1 MTVVVNPRPTLTFPA
16 LSALCANSPA
26 VTLGATPSGGTYSG
40 TGVSGTV
47 FNPAIAGVGSHTITY
62 SFTDAN
68 GCSNTI
74 NRTITV
80 NPLPSGTAG
89 SDLTICAGQSTVLS
103 ASGGSN
109 YQWTALNGNTVLST
123 SASVVVSPT
132 STSSYVVRIA
142 NSQGCTI
149 FDTVQVSVTQITP
162 VTVVGNTVICSGGST
177 ILTAAAG
184 YNSYLWTPSTGLSAT
199 NIANPVFAPTTTTTY
214 TVIATNVS
222 GCNSS
227 STITVTVLPRP
238 VVNAG
243 QDQTYC
249 GSPIQLQASGASYY
263 QWSNLATGNSLGTQS
278 TLSVNPGQTTQYL
291 LSGTDLFGCVGFD
304 TVTVFVP
311 NASAGLTRILCAGD
325 SVQLTAS
332 LFNAQPG
339 SGVSYSWSSSNPQPG
354 IMHPASANTFV
365 KPATS
370 GTYTYTVQITSSGCT
385 FNSSVNVIV
394 LPRPTINL
402 GSNLSIAP
410 GATISITPS
419 ITGTSSTTTYQ
430 WSFLSGQQHGSLNSL
445 NSMNTQFIA
454 NSNILSLST
463 VGIVLSAINPSG
475 CTNTDTLMITI
486 DPSLQGASLSGQ
498 LVYDNSTASPLGNGK
513 VFLQYPSGGIDSA
526 TVSGSGSFLFNGLQ
540 DSTYKLS
547 GITYQTW
554 GGVTVSDAAII
565 NNNVTNPTLVGLRL
579 KAADVTGDGLI
590 LSNDAQQTAMRASEL
605 PISFSFDNNGPGNW
619 AYDTT
624 TVNIAGSNVV
634 HNPKAISYGDVDGS
648 YSPVLRRSGTMI
660 LESIGEL
667 NLKPMETTAIPIRLS
682 QNAEI
687 GSFQIDIQ
695 IQPGDEIVGANILNS
710 NNPVYF
716 NKISNETVRVLWYS
730 GDGIPLNLQ
739 AGETLLWINLRKS
752 NTALPSSDLKLI
764 GYNEIN
770 NGWVQP
776 YHSFRLQAPR
786 LIVNKNSDS
795 EVFKLFPNPVN
806 EDILH
811 VELLDAANS
820 TGTIKVTDML
830 GRVIYSQTIEKTTG
844 STSIHKILT
853 NSWGKGQYHFL
864 YLGKSNDGKPYQI
877 SKPFTVR

>member
-1 MTVVVNPRPTLTFPA
+1 M
-16 LSALCANSPA
+16 
-26 VTLGATPSGGTYSG
+26 
-40 TGVSGTV
+40 
-47 FNPAIAGVGSHTITY
+47 
-62 SFTDAN
+62 
-68 GCSNTI
+68 
-74 NRTITV
+74 
-80 NPLPSGTAG
+80 
-89 SDLTICAGQSTVLS
+89 
-103 ASGGSN
+103 
-109 YQWTALNGNTVLST
+109 
-123 SASVVVSPT
+123 
-132 STSSYVVRIA
+132 A
-142 NSQGCTI
+142 NSQGCAI
-149 FDTVQVSVTQITP
+149 FDTVQVSVTQVAP
-162 VTVVGNTVICSGGST
+162 VVISGNPVICNGGST
-177 ILTAAAG
+177 TLSASSG
-184 YNSYLWTPSTGLSAT
+184 YSSYLWSPSNGLSAT

-222 GCNSS
+222 GCTSS

-243 QDQTYC
+243 QDQTSC
-249 GSPIQLQASGASYY
+249 GSPIQLQASGASNY
-263 QWSNLATGNSLGTQS
+263 QWSNLATGANLGADS

-311 NASAGLTRILCAGD
+311 NASAGLTRILCVGD

-354 IMHPASANTFV
+354 ITNPASAITFV

-370 GTYTYTVQITSSGCT
+370 GTYTYTVQIISSGCT
-385 FNSSVNVIV
+385 FNSSVNVVV

-402 GSNLSIAP
+402 GSDLRIAP

-419 ITGTSSTTTYQ
+419 ITGASSTTTYQ
-430 WSFLSGQQHGSLNSL
+430 WSFVSGQQHGSLSPL

-454 NSNILSLST
+454 DSNILSLST
-463 VGIVLSAINPSG
+463 VEIVLSAINPSG
-475 CTNTDTLMITI
+475 CTNTDTLVITI

-513 VFLQYPSGGIDSA
+513 VFLQYPGGRIDSA

-547 GITYQTW
+547 GITYQAW

-579 KAADVTGDGLI
+579 KAADVTGDGFI

-605 PISFSFDNNGPGNW
+605 PISFSFDNQGPGNW
-619 AYDTT
+619 AYDTAT
-624 TVNIAGSNVV
+624 ITIAGTNRVE
-634 HNPKAISYGDVDGS
+634 NPKGISYGDVDGS

-695 IQPGDEIVGANILNS
+695 IQPGDEIVGANIHNS

-752 NTALPSSDLKLI
+752 NTTLPSLDLKLI

-786 LIVNKNSDS
+786 LIVNKNGDS